1 MKTTAHAPSEAS
13 GEPGGL
19 RVRPIDKATH
29 RQFLLRA
36 AAARHVSFLQT
47 PGWGGVKSAWRPESL
62 GWFAGSELVGT
73 ALVLHRDLP
82 ALPLL
87 GRRSLAYVPEG
98 PPIDWLAG
106 GRGVADWL
114 GPLTDFLRSA
124 GVFSVKLG
132 PKVVARRWSAETV
145 KAGMADAAC
154 ASFAELPADEACP
167 EAARIVAE
175 LEALGWRRE
184 ARSSHGISDVQ
195 PRHFLELPLR
205 DRTAADL
212 FAGFN
217 AQWRRNVRIAERA
230 GVKVWRASVDDLPA
244 FHAMYLATARRDG
257 FTPRPLP
264 YFQHMFDELLAD
276 DPDGIRLYLAGVD
289 GVAAAGATMV
299 RLGRRAWFGY
309 GASTTERRELRA
321 SNALQWQ
328 MLQDCLEDGLDCYD
342 LRGVGAT
349 LDPAHPMFGLLR
361 FKVGTGGEAVEYPGE
376 YDLALNR
383 PLALAMRI
391 YLRRR

>member
-1 MKTTAHAPSEAS
+1 MKTTAHVSSEAS

-19 RVRPIDKATH
+19 RVRTIDAAAH
-29 RQFLLRA
+29 RRFLLETA
-36 AAARHVSFLQT
+36 AAEHVSFLQT

-62 GWFAGSELVGT
+62 GWFSGSELCGT

-82 ALPLL
+82 RVPLL
-87 GRRSLAYVPEG
+87 GRRSLAYIPEG
-98 PPIDWLAG
+98 PTLDWFG
-106 GRGVADWL
+106 SGRAVGDWII
-114 GPLTDFLRSA
+114 PLTGYLRSV

-132 PKVVARRWSAETV
+132 PKVVARRWTAETV
-145 KAGMADAAC
+145 KAGMADPAR
-154 ASFAELPADEACP
+154 ASFADLPADEDCS
-167 EAARIVAE
+167 AARRLVEE
-175 LEALGWRRE
+175 LEALGWHRE
-184 ARSSHGISDVQ
+184 PLSGHAISDVQ

-205 DRTAADL
+205 GRTPADL

-217 AQWRRNVRIAERA
+217 TQWRRNVRIAERA
-230 GVKVWRASVDDLPA
+230 GVKVWRASIDDLPA
-244 FHAMYLATARRDG
+244 FHAMYVATARRDE
-257 FTPRPLP
+257 FTPRPLA
-264 YFQHMFDELLAD
+264 YFQRMFRELLAE
-276 DPDGIRLYLAGVD
+276 DPEGIRLYLAGVD

-299 RLGRRAWFGY
+299 RVGRRAWFGY
-309 GASTTERRELRA
+309 GAGTTERRELRA

-328 MLQDCLEDGLDCYD
+328 MVQDCLEDGMDCYD

-349 LDPAHPMFGLLR
+349 LDPEHRMFGLLR
-361 FKVGTGGEAVEYPGE
+361 FKIGTGGETVEYPGE